1 MKRRSISK
9 GKPLQSKRVASNLT
23 VFGCEGYELTSVS
36 DNSPSSGLSDDRTS
50 GIESMSSPK

>member
-9 GKPLQSKRVASNLT
+9 VKPVQSKRVASSLT